1 MSNKVKYSI
10 IIPVYNRPKELKEL
24 ILSISK
30 QSFKS
35 LEVIIVDDGSQI
47 SSRVIFQNFK
57 KKLNISY
64 FFTEN
69 QGPALARN
77 FGVKNANG
85 EWIIFFDS
93 DCTIPNNYFNILE
106 NFLNNNPIDFF
117 GGPDTFDDSFNDI
130 QKSINFSM
138 TSFLTTGGIRG
149 RKKSI
154 DKFLPRTF
162 NMGVKKK
169 SFNEV
174 EGFSNMRYGEDLDLS
189 YRLLKKGKSSAFI
202 DKAFVNHKRRS
213 NLSSFL
219 KQIYNSGRAR
229 NFLNNRHKG
238 TFRFYHLLPTLFV
251 IFFILSFLLYLIDFR
266 ITLIILTI
274 YSLYFIIIFLS
285 SSFINKNIYIGF
297 LSIITTFTQFLG
309 YGFGFL
315 VAIFKD

>member
-10 IIPVYNRPKELKEL
+10 IIPVYNRPEELKEL

-30 QSFKS
+30 QSFKN

-47 SSRVIFQNFK
+47 SSIEIFQNFK

-64 FFTEN
+64 FFTKN

-93 DCTIPNNYFNILE
+93 DCTIPNNYFKILE
-106 NFLNNNPIDFF
+106 KFLNNNFIDFF
-117 GGPDTFDDSFNDI
+117 GGPDTLDDSFNSI

-169 SFNEV
+169 LFNEV
-174 EGFSNMRYGEDLDLS
+174 KGFSNIRYGEDLDLS
-189 YRLLKKGKSSAFI
+189 YRLLKKGKSSALI

-229 NFLNNRHKG
+229 NFLNNKHKG
-238 TFRFYHLLPTLFV
+238 TFRFYHLLPSLFIV
-251 IFFILSFLLYLIDFR
+251 FFILSFLFYLIDFR
-266 ITLIILTI
+266 ITLIILTVYI
-274 YSLYFIIIFLS
+274 LYFIIIFLS
-285 SSFINKNIYIGF
+285 SSFINKNIYVGF

>member
-10 IIPVYNRPKELKEL
+10 IIPVYNRPEEVKEL

-30 QSFKS
+30 QSFKN

-47 SSRVIFQNFK
+47 SSIEIFQNFK

-64 FFTEN
+64 FFTKN

-93 DCTIPNNYFNILE
+93 DCTIPNNYFKILE
-106 NFLNNNPIDFF
+106 KFLNNNFIDFF
-117 GGPDTFDDSFNDI
+117 GGPDTLDDSFNSI

-169 SFNEV
+169 LFNEV
-174 EGFSNMRYGEDLDLS
+174 KGFSNIRYGEDLDLS
-189 YRLLKKGKSSAFI
+189 YRLLKKGKSSALI

-229 NFLNNRHKG
+229 NFLNNKHKG
-238 TFRFYHLLPTLFV
+238 TFRFYHLLPSLFIV
-251 IFFILSFLLYLIDFR
+251 FFILSFLFYLIDFR
-266 ITLIILTI
+266 ITLIILTVYI
-274 YSLYFIIIFLS
+274 LYFIIIFLS
-285 SSFINKNIYIGF
+285 SSFINKNIYVGF

>member
-10 IIPVYNRPKELKEL
+10 IIPVYNRPEELKEL

-30 QSFKS
+30 QSFKN

-47 SSRVIFQNFK
+47 SSIEIFQNFK

-64 FFTEN
+64 FFTKN

-93 DCTIPNNYFNILE
+93 DCTIPNNYFKILE
-106 NFLNNNPIDFF
+106 KFLNSNFIDFF
-117 GGPDTFDDSFNDI
+117 GGPDTLDDSFNSI

-169 SFNEV
+169 LFNEV
-174 EGFSNMRYGEDLDLS
+174 KGFSNIRYGEDLDLS
-189 YRLLKKGKSSAFI
+189 YRLLKKGKSSALI

-229 NFLNNRHKG
+229 NFLNNKHKG
-238 TFRFYHLLPTLFV
+238 TFRFYHLLPSLFIV
-251 IFFILSFLLYLIDFR
+251 FFILSFLFYLIDFR
-266 ITLIILTI
+266 ITLFILTV

-285 SSFINKNIYIGF
+285 SSFINKNIYVGF

>member
-10 IIPVYNRPKELKEL
+10 IVPVYNRPEELKEL

-30 QSFKS
+30 QSFKN

-47 SSRVIFQNFK
+47 SSREIFQNFK
-57 KKLNISY
+57 KKLDISY

-93 DCTIPNNYFNILE
+93 DCTVPNNYFKILE
-106 NFLNNNPIDFF
+106 KFLNNNLIDFF
-117 GGPDTFDDSFNDI
+117 GGPDTLDDSFNDI

-174 EGFSNMRYGEDLDLS
+174 EGFSNIRYGEDLDLS
-189 YRLLKKGKSSAFI
+189 YRLSKKGKSSALI

-213 NLSSFL
+213 NLSSFF

-238 TFRFYHLLPTLFV
+238 TFRFYHLLPSLFV
-251 IFFILSFLLYLIDFR
+251 IFFILSFLFYLIDFR
-266 ITLIILTI
+266 ITLFILI
-274 YSLYFIIIFLS
+274 VYSLYFIIIFLS

-297 LSIITTFTQFLG
+297 LSIITTFIQFLG

>member
-10 IIPVYNRPKELKEL
+10 IIPVYNRPEELKEL

-30 QSFKS
+30 QSFKN

-47 SSRVIFQNFK
+47 SSIEIFQNFK

-64 FFTEN
+64 FFTKN

-93 DCTIPNNYFNILE
+93 DCTIPNNYFKILE
-106 NFLNNNPIDFF
+106 KFLNNNFIDFF
-117 GGPDTFDDSFNDI
+117 GGPDTLDDSFNSI

-169 SFNEV
+169 LFNEV
-174 EGFSNMRYGEDLDLS
+174 KGFSNIRYGEDLDLS
-189 YRLLKKGKSSAFI
+189 YRLLKKGKSCALI

-229 NFLNNRHKG
+229 NFLNNKHKG
-238 TFRFYHLLPTLFV
+238 TFRFYHLLPSLFIV
-251 IFFILSFLLYLIDFR
+251 FFILSFLFYLIDFR
-266 ITLIILTI
+266 ITLIILTVYI
-274 YSLYFIIIFLS
+274 LYFIIIFLS
-285 SSFINKNIYIGF
+285 SSFVNKNIYVGF

>member
-10 IIPVYNRPKELKEL
+10 IIPVYNRPEELKEL

-30 QSFKS
+30 QSFKN

-47 SSRVIFQNFK
+47 SSIEIFQNFK

-64 FFTEN
+64 FFTKN

-93 DCTIPNNYFNILE
+93 DCTIPNNYFKILE
-106 NFLNNNPIDFF
+106 KFLNSNFIDFF
-117 GGPDTFDDSFNDI
+117 GGPDTLDDSFNSI

-169 SFNEV
+169 LFNEV
-174 EGFSNMRYGEDLDLS
+174 KGFSNIRYGEDLDLS
-189 YRLLKKGKSSAFI
+189 YRLLKKGKSSALI

-229 NFLNNRHKG
+229 NFLNNKHKG
-238 TFRFYHLLPTLFV
+238 TFRFYHLLPSLFIV
-251 IFFILSFLLYLIDFR
+251 FFILSFLFYLIDFR
-266 ITLIILTI
+266 ITLFILTVYI
-274 YSLYFIIIFLS
+274 LYFIIIFLS
-285 SSFINKNIYIGF
+285 SSFINKNIYVGF

>member
-10 IIPVYNRPKELKEL
+10 IIPVYNRPEELEEL

-30 QSFKS
+30 QSFKN

-47 SSRVIFQNFK
+47 SSIEIFQNFK

-64 FFTEN
+64 FFTKN

-93 DCTIPNNYFNILE
+93 DCTIPNNYFKILE
-106 NFLNNNPIDFF
+106 KFLNNNFIDFF
-117 GGPDTFDDSFNDI
+117 GGPDTLDDSFNSI

-169 SFNEV
+169 LFNEV
-174 EGFSNMRYGEDLDLS
+174 KGFSNIRYGEDLDLS
-189 YRLLKKGKSSAFI
+189 YRLLKKGKSSALI

-229 NFLNNRHKG
+229 NFLNNKHKG
-238 TFRFYHLLPTLFV
+238 TFRFYHLLPSLFIV
-251 IFFILSFLLYLIDFR
+251 FFILSFLFYLIDFR
-266 ITLIILTI
+266 ITLIILTVYI
-274 YSLYFIIIFLS
+274 LYFIIIFLS
-285 SSFINKNIYIGF
+285 SSFINKNIYVGF